1 MIVDAGWCSLV
12 KYFLTSFAGKLPRK
26 GWKKV
31 SPEKITTLFCHYQ
44 SRFPAIPSPPHR
56 KSILILTNSFSKKKG
71 CQRKKHFTTPRVTK
85 KTKQR
90 RLDSKKP
97 LNLVLVPRPPPG
109 CQSEGAAP
117 ANGKD
122 PDQKRDNKI
131 NCIFHCCSDGLQ
143 CTVVGGT
150 QCRFSFGQSD

>member
-1 MIVDAGWCSLV
+1 MPVGAPSWNISSPLSLES
-12 KYFLTSFAGKLPRK
+12 FLEKVGKK
-26 GWKKV
+26 CHD
-31 SPEKITTLFCHYQ
+31 KITTLFCHFQ
-44 SRFPAIPSPPHR
+44 SRFPAIPTPQVHSNFN
-56 KSILILTNSFSKKKG
+56 KLLFKKKKAARG
-71 CQRKKHFTTPRVTK
+71 KSTLLLPESQKKS
-85 KTKQR
+85 KQR
-90 RLDSKKP
+90 RLESKKP

-109 CQSEGAAP
+109 CQSEGAGP